1 MIPHQNVDDLMLKP
15 EVVKSV
21 KAGKFHVY
29 PIKTID
35 EGIEILTG
43 VSAGQK
49 QDDGKYPK
57 NTVNYLVDLQLQELA
72 IGMKEFY
79 AGEDKNKM
87 L

>member
-1 MIPHQNVDDLMLKP
+1 MLKP
-15 EVVKSV
+15 EVVETV
-21 KAGKFHVY
+21 KDGKFHVY

-49 QDDGKYPK
+49 QEDGNYPED
-57 NTVNYLVDLQLQELA
+57 TVNYLVNLKLQELA
-72 IGMKEFY
+72 TGMREFY
-79 AGEDKNKM
+79 TGEDKNKM